1 MSPVDVDRLRR
12 LPLFGE
18 LDHHDLATVARW
30 VRLVELSDGELFFE
44 QGSIPRE
51 FFVIEEGA
59 ADVIHDGERVASLR
73 AGDVV
78 GEMGLL
84 RLQHRWAT
92 VRAVGEVRAVALD
105 ADALAS
111 ISEEMPE
118 LAEHL
123 RRTMS
128 QRDRENEG

>member
-1 MSPVDVDRLRR
+1 MSPVDVDRLRV

-30 VRLVELSDGELFFE
+30 VRPVELSDGELLVE

-59 ADVIHDGERVASLR
+59 AEVIHDGERIASLR

-84 RLQHRWAT
+84 KLQHRWAT
-92 VRAVGEVRAVALD
+92 VRAVGDVRAVAMD
-105 ADALAS
+105 ADGLAS

-123 RRTMS
+123 REIMS
-128 QRDRENEG
+128 RRDRENEG